1 MSDAAILEAVNS
13 KTQADLVLVGRS
25 EEGTSGGA
33 LYVAWPDGRQSAV
46 TIFLGRAAH
55 AQQTAS
61 LLELARSRG
70 LLVPRHELIVD
81 TDHGAFVVQER
92 LAGSPPAAVTTA
104 VMDAVVDIN
113 DGFAHLLRD
122 RPDVEQLPLCLSQSG
137 DPYPRHEVLAAHSSR
152 SWNVLAAI
160 RAIGAEGP
168 IGLDGDDLLHIDLD
182 LSNVLFDTDG
192 AVTGVIDW
200 NLGAYRGDRNLA
212 LVKTRFEQ
220 EWSLHEPRSDPV
232 RAEAVRHLDA
242 VLEERVSPRDLRRYW
257 AHRLLYQLHWALQSM
272 PPEVVDWHLDVA
284 EERLQ

>member
-1 MSDAAILEAVNS
+1 MSDAVILEAVNS
-13 KTQADLVLVGRS
+13 KTHASLVLVGRS

-46 TIFLGRAAH
+46 TTFLGPAAH
-55 AQQTAS
+55 AQQTAGV
-61 LLELARSRG
+61 LELARSKG

-81 TDHGAFVVQER
+81 TDHGVFVVQER
-92 LAGSPPAAVTTA
+92 LAGSPPVVITPAVI
-104 VMDAVVDIN
+104 DAVVNVN
-113 DGFAHLLRD
+113 DLFAHLLHD
-122 RPDVEQLPLCLSQSG
+122 RPDVEQLPLCLTQSG
-137 DPYPRHEVLAAHSSR
+137 APYPRHEVLAAHSSR
-152 SWNVLAAI
+152 SRHVLAAI
-160 RAIGAEGP
+160 RGIGAEGP

-182 LSNVLFDTDG
+182 LSNVLFGADG
-192 AVTGVIDW
+192 AVTGVVDW

-220 EWSLHEPRSDPV
+220 EWALHEPGPDPV
-232 RAEAVRHLDA
+232 RVDAARHLDA
-242 VLEERVSPRDLRRYW
+242 VLEQRVSPRDLRRYW